1 MTELEREL
9 AELSV
14 QWPPTP
20 DIALAVRERLA
31 AADPQRRTPRRLPR
45 LLRSRR
51 VLAGALAALVA
62 LAGGLTASPA
72 ARSAILEFLGL
83 KGAKIE
89 RREPN
94 APPPPPRRQD
104 LNADLGLGRVVTL
117 AQARAAAGFRVIVP
131 GLDALGAPE
140 AVYFLDSPPEGGRVS
155 LVYGPRPGIARAHTT
170 GAGVLVTEFRAQ
182 ATPLIQKSA
191 GSATEVR
198 RLTVGGQR
206 AFFLAGAH
214 GFAYLGENDSVDYE
228 DQRLAGNTLLVE
240 RGGLL
245 LRIEGDISQAAAVRI
260 ARSAR

>member
-1 MTELEREL
+1 MTDLEREL
-9 AELSV
+9 AELRV

-31 AADPQRRTPRRLPR
+31 APEHAGRAPRALPR
-45 LLRSRR
+45 LLRGRR
-51 VLAGALAALVA
+51 ALAGALAVLVA
-62 LAGGLTASPA
+62 CAGGLAASPA

-104 LNADLGLGRVVTL
+104 LGADLGLGRVTTL
-117 AQARAAAGFRVIVP
+117 EQARQAAGFRVVVP
-131 GLDALGAPE
+131 GLDPLGAPD
-140 AVYFLDSPPEGGRVS
+140 AVYFQDERPEGGRVS
-155 LVYGPRPGIARAHTT
+155 LVYGPRPGIARADTT
-170 GAGVLVTEFRAQ
+170 GAGVLITEFRAQ
-182 ATPLIQKSA
+182 VTPLIQKSA
-191 GSATEVR
+191 GSATRVR
-198 RLTVGGQR
+198 RLTVDGQP

-214 GFAYLGENDSVDYE
+214 GFAYLGEGDSADYE

-245 LRIEGDISQAAAVRI
+245 LRIEGDLSQAAAVRI
-260 ARSAR
+260 ARSTR

>member
-9 AELSV
+9 AQLRV
-14 QWPPTP
+14 QWPQTP
-20 DIALAVRERLA
+20 DIALAVRDRLA
-31 AADPQRRTPRRLPR
+31 APEQPARAPRTLPR
-45 LLRSRR
+45 FHGRR
-51 VLAGALAALVA
+51 AVAAALAALVV
-62 LAGGLTASPA
+62 LAGGLVASPA

-89 RREPN
+89 RREPD
-94 APPPPPRRQD
+94 APPPPPRRRD
-104 LNADLGLGRVVTL
+104 LGADLGLGRPMTL
-117 AQARAAAGFRVIVP
+117 AQARAAAGFRMIVP
-131 GLDALGAPE
+131 GLDSLGAPD
-140 AVYFLDSPPEGGRVS
+140 AVYFQDSPPEGGRVS
-155 LVYGPRPGIARAHTT
+155 LVYGPRPGIARAATT

-182 ATPLIQKSA
+182 VTPLIQKSA

-198 RLTVGGQR
+198 RLTVDGQR

-245 LRIEGDISQAAAVRI
+245 LRIEGDLSQTAAVRI
-260 ARSAR
+260 ARSARL